1 MGQENIIRPTF
12 LITICILTFIGS
24 GVEVLDGLLG
34 IIGIPSLL
42 GTNHPPASI
51 SIQIIGTIASGLCFF
66 GALLMWNLKK
76 IGFILYVIGAIIS
89 TIISILIV
97 NLYTQVNE
105 MPFSNTTLVIIVII
119 TNIAFISM
127 YYANR
132 NHLKN

>member
-1 MGQENIIRPTF
+1 
-12 LITICILTFIGS
+12 
-24 GVEVLDGLLG
+24 
-34 IIGIPSLL
+34 
-42 GTNHPPASI
+42 
-51 SIQIIGTIASGLCFF
+51 
-66 GALLMWNLKK
+66 MWNLKK